1 MKTLARLDRA
11 PDVIVPLTETAS
23 QRGAEGHDAHV
34 IDFWG
39 TDNGM
44 NDGGKVEFPTRFE
57 SCEERTR

>member
-39 TDNGM
+39 TENVA
-44 NDGGKVEFPTRFE
+44 DGSAQV
-57 SCEERTR
+57 